1 MRYLPLAPSE
11 DRALLE
17 AIGVEKAEDLLKGIP
32 EALRLHRPLDLPP
45 HASEMEVLR
54 TMEALAGAN
63 RPFQTRFLGAGAYS
77 HYVPAAV
84 DHLSSRQEWFTSYT
98 PYQPEIS
105 QGTLQAIFEYQTMV
119 CDLTGL
125 DVTNA
130 SMYDG
135 ATAVA
140 EAALMGVRLSRK
152 RGTILVSRGL
162 HPHTLEVLC
171 TLITPREGLKLEIV
185 ELKDGVTDVEKLRAA
200 LGAEVACVLVGYPNF
215 LGCVEDLQALAE
227 PIHAAGALLI
237 SVTQEAFAF
246 GWLEAPGHLG
256 ADLAAGEAMSFGNR
270 TCFGGPFL
278 GFLAARDA
286 AKREMPG
293 RLIGQT
299 TDLEGRTGCV
309 LTLASRE
316 QHIRRDKATSNI
328 CSNQALVAL
337 RANIFLQLAGP
348 EGFRGLAEQNAAKAQ
363 YLRQKLLET
372 GRFESLWETP
382 FFNEFTLRCR
392 GDVKAL
398 QALCAEAGFQAGLDL
413 GPYDRSLE
421 GAMLWC
427 ATELNTKDEMDRLA
441 EVLGG
446 VS

>member
-1 MRYLPLAPSE
+1 MDA
-11 DRALLE
+11 
-17 AIGVEKAEDLLKGIP
+17 
-32 EALRLHRPLDLPP
+32 
-45 HASEMEVLR
+45 
-54 TMEALAGAN
+54 
-63 RPFQTRFLGAGAYS
+63 
-77 HYVPAAV
+77 
-84 DHLSSRQEWFTSYT
+84 
-98 PYQPEIS
+98 
-105 QGTLQAIFEYQTMV
+105 
-119 CDLTGL
+119 
-125 DVTNA
+125 
-130 SMYDG
+130 DG
-135 ATAVA
+135 
-140 EAALMGVRLSRK
+140 R
-152 RGTILVSRGL
+152 RG
-162 HPHTLEVLC
+162 
-171 TLITPREGLKLEIV
+171 
-185 ELKDGVTDVEKLRAA
+185 
-200 LGAEVACVLVGYPNF
+200 F
-215 LGCVEDLQALAE
+215 
-227 PIHAAGALLI
+227 
-237 SVTQEAFAF
+237 
-246 GWLEAPGHLG
+246 
-256 ADLAAGEAMSFGNR
+256 
-270 TCFGGPFL
+270 
-278 GFLAARDA
+278 
-286 AKREMPG
+286 
-293 RLIGQT
+293 
-299 TDLEGRTGCV
+299 V
-309 LTLASRE
+309 LTLSTRE